1 MAHIWNEADLRKP
14 LSTAQKK
21 NYPLLKTLVPQPIS
35 CGSGLG
41 TLTRVQRA
49 PRLLV
54 WQISGMMG
62 LCVLVASLCQQGQG
76 GAEGQFPVGSLHSP
90 LHYLEQSPAAIQDL
104 RQILSDL
111 GQICV
116 QPTADLGN
124 NVSELAV
131 VV

>member
-1 MAHIWNEADLRKP
+1 
-14 LSTAQKK
+14 
-21 NYPLLKTLVPQPIS
+21 
-35 CGSGLG
+35 
-41 TLTRVQRA
+41 
-49 PRLLV
+49 
-54 WQISGMMG
+54 MMG
-62 LCVLVASLCQQGQG
+62 LCALVASLCQQGQG